1 MDDNPNNTQSLLA
14 RIQQLEHERDEL
26 RKDIE
31 QLCIQQAGPS
41 YLVVAT
47 RMHFQRTA
55 GLEQEIENLKKQLAA
70 CTRDNQNLQEE
81 LSEAY
86 RIKGQLAELHG
97 TEAAKNIELEKQVK
111 FFHGCVAAAFAERDQ
126 SIMEAEKATEKE
138 ELMSQRLNEVQNRYF
153 RTFMHSHCLY

>member
-1 MDDNPNNTQSLLA
+1 MDEKSNDNESLIA

-55 GLEQEIENLKKQLAA
+55 GLEQEIENLKKKVAA
-70 CTRDNQNLQEE
+70 STRENLNLQEE

-86 RIKGQLAELHG
+86 RIKVFGKG
-97 TEAAKNIELEKQVK
+97 VAK
-111 FFHGCVAAAFAERDQ
+111 RDLDDD
-126 SIMEAEKATEKE
+126 A
-138 ELMSQRLNEVQNRYF
+138 LNL
-153 RTFMHSHCLY
+153 SS

>member
-1 MDDNPNNTQSLLA
+1 MDENLNDGESSVS

-31 QLCIQQAGPS
+31 QLCMQQAGPS

-55 GLEQEIENLKKQLAA
+55 GLEQEIENLKKKLAA
-70 CTRDNQNLQEE
+70 CTRENINLQEQ

-86 RIKGQLAELHG
+86 RIKSQLADLHSIENM
-97 TEAAKNIELEKQVK
+97 EAEKQLK
-111 FFHGCVAAAFAERDQ
+111 FFQGCVAAAFAERDH
-126 SIMEAEKATEKE
+126 SIMEAEKAKEKE
-138 ELMSQRLNEVQNRYF
+138 DIVSQKLSDIQKRLGLLR
-153 RTFMHSHCLY
+153 R